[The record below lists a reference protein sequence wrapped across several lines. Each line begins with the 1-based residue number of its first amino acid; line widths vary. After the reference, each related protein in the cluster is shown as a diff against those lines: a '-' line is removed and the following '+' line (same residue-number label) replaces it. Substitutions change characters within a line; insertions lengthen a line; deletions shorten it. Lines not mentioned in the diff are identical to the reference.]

1 MAGISDEAKGE
12 RGVTK
17 TNTERV
23 LDYLWSVGS
32 AGATNAQIRE
42 ATGIEPHQQVF
53 MITRDLM
60 YRGKIRG
67 ALPSTS

>member
-1 MAGISDEAKGE
+1 MGGISDEAE

-23 LDYLWSVGS
+23 LDYLWSVGP

-42 ATGIEPHQQVF
+42 ATGVKSHQQVF

-60 YRGKIRG
+60 YRRKIRG
-67 ALPSTS
+67 ALPFTS